1 MKRIIVVGL
10 VCVFAASLAFGQE
23 PANNQAILKDFTRF
37 GQADGLSWSFV
48 LLNDRTVDVLF
59 QAPGKY
65 AIRARAN
72 QSTTFY
78 VQGTPEKD
86 VQIDTTFVVTQ
97 DGKTIAGTSHNIK
110 NFAAGTAAKG
120 LRIDGILQ
128 LDQKVDISRPFT
140 IKGANNLSVEFKLTP
155 EAVQLAH
162 PVPPAI
168 AAPASGPAPAPK
180 P

>member
-1 MKRIIVVGL
+1 MKRTIVIGL
-10 VCVFAASLAFGQE
+10 VCLFAASMAVGQE
-23 PANNQAILKDFTRF
+23 SNGQTVLKEFTRH
-37 GQADGLSWSFV
+37 GQGEGIGWSFV

-78 VQGTPEKD
+78 VQATPEKD
-86 VQIDTTFVVTQ
+86 VQVDTKFEVEQ
-97 DGKTIAGTSHNIK
+97 DGKTYTGTSHNIK
-110 NFAAGTAAKG
+110 NFAAGSVAKG
-120 LRIDGILQ
+120 NRIDGIVQ
-128 LDQKVDISRPFT
+128 LDQKLNLAHPFT

-155 EAVQLAH
+155 EAVQLAA
-162 PVPPAI
+162 PVPPPT
-168 AAPASGPAPAPK
+168 AAHPPAPAPEPK

>member
-1 MKRIIVVGL
+1 MKRTIVIGL
-10 VCVFAASLAFGQE
+10 VCIFAASVAFGQE
-23 PANNQAILKDFTRF
+23 SNNQSVLKEFTRF
-37 GQADGLSWSFV
+37 GQAEGLGWSFV

-78 VQGTPEKD
+78 VQATPEKD
-86 VQIDTTFVVTQ
+86 LQVDPKFEVEQ

-110 NFAAGTAAKG
+110 NFTPGMVTKGT
-120 LRIDGILQ
+120 RIDGILQ
-128 LDQKVDISRPFT
+128 FDQKLNLSHPFT
-140 IKGANNLSVEFKLTP
+140 IKGANNLAVEFKLTP
-155 EAVQLAH
+155 EAVQMAAPL
-162 PVPPAI
+162 PPPA
-168 AAPASGPAPAPK
+168 AAPASGPASSPK